1 LYIKKIRMNL
11 EGIISITG
19 KPGLFKIISQGNN
32 VVIVENLKDKKRI
45 PMTARYQANSLDE
58 IGIYTI
64 EDTAPLSNI
73 FDIIAK
79 KENAKQSISHKADK
93 EDLIKYFE
101 DILPNYD
108 IERVY
113 ISDIKKVIQWYNT
126 MQAAGLIKLAQAE
139 KKTTRKKAITKKEN

>member
-1 LYIKKIRMNL
+1 MNL

-32 VVIVENLKDKKRI
+32 VVIVENLEDKKRI
-45 PMTARYQANSLDE
+45 PMTARYQSNSLDE

>member
-1 LYIKKIRMNL
+1 MNL

-32 VVIVENLKDKKRI
+32 VVIVENLEDKKRM
-45 PMTARYQANSLDE
+45 PMAARYQANRLDE

-64 EDTAPLSNI
+64 EDTTPLSNI

-79 KENAKQSISHKADK
+79 KEKAKQSISHRADK
-93 EDLIKYFE
+93 EDLIKYFK

-108 IERVY
+108 VERVY

-139 KKTTRKKAITKKEN
+139 KEPARKKAITKKEN

>member
-1 LYIKKIRMNL
+1 MNL

-32 VVIVENLKDKKRI
+32 VVIVENLEDKKRI
-45 PMTARYQANSLDE
+45 PMTARYQSNSLDE

-79 KENAKQSISHKADK
+79 KENAKQSISHRTDK

-101 DILPNYD
+101 EILPNYD
-108 IERVY
+108 VERVY
-113 ISDIKKVIQWYNT
+113 ISDIKKVIQWYNA
-126 MQAAGLIKLAQAE
+126 MQTAGLIELSQAE
-139 KKTTRKKAITKKEN
+139 KKTTRKKAITEKEN

>member
-1 LYIKKIRMNL
+1 MNL

-32 VVIVENLKDKKRI
+32 VVIVENLEDKKRM

-79 KENAKQSISHKADK
+79 KENAKQSISHRADK

-108 IERVY
+108 VERVY

>member
-1 LYIKKIRMNL
+1 MNL

-32 VVIVENLKDKKRI
+32 VVIVENLEDKKRM

-58 IGIYTI
+58 IAIYTS
-64 EDTAPLSNI
+64 EDTTPLSNI

-79 KENAKQSISHKADK
+79 KENAKQSISHRADK

-108 IERVY
+108 VERVY

-139 KKTTRKKAITKKEN
+139 KEPTRKKVITKKEN

>member
-1 LYIKKIRMNL
+1 MNL

-32 VVIVENLKDKKRI
+32 VVIVENLEDKKRM

-64 EDTAPLSNI
+64 EDTTPLSNI

-79 KENAKQSISHKADK
+79 KENAKQSISHRADK

-108 IERVY
+108 VERVY

>member
-1 LYIKKIRMNL
+1 MNL

-32 VVIVENLKDKKRI
+32 VVIVENLEDKKRM

-64 EDTAPLSNI
+64 EDTTPLSNI

-108 IERVY
+108 VERVY

-126 MQAAGLIKLAQAE
+126 IQAAGLIKLAQAE
-139 KKTTRKKAITKKEN
+139 KKTPRKKVITKKEN

>member
-1 LYIKKIRMNL
+1 MNL

-32 VVIVENLKDKKRI
+32 VVILENLEDKKRI